1 MIRYSL
7 EDCVLKSNT
16 KYKNLYINDTNHS
29 SILNIYRIVSGTAN
43 VRDNFDNKLYKV
55 RENNIYFP
63 TSINASLKQ
72 QILIDGFDE
81 SINLDDLDKYFKKAK
96 NNKKFYDSLEIEL
109 IKCVIAY
116 KKNNYLESFFYLY
129 RIIEGISYSIPLIY
143 ISKKTDYKKTYGSLQ
158 FFFGKDKEGELQFFK
173 KFITETF
180 KDEDF
185 YKSDIL
191 IDLNS
196 IINEELREKY
206 YNLFLSKINSSNII
220 DKDENN
226 YIKVKFIGYYDFII
240 ELRNRFFHNLK
251 GTWAENFDSTE
262 LLYPD
267 IFFKPIALHGIN
279 WFSLILFEIIKF
291 DLEKLK

>member
-1 MIRYSL
+1 MIRYCL

-16 KYKNLYINDTNHS
+16 KYKNIYINETNHS
-29 SILNIYRIVSGTAN
+29 SILNIYRLVSGTAN
-43 VRDNFDNKLYKV
+43 IRDNYDNKLYKV

-63 TSINASLKQ
+63 TIINDSLKQ
-72 QILIDGFDE
+72 QILLDGFDE
-81 SINLDDLDKYFKKAK
+81 SISLEDLDKYFKKAK

-109 IKCVIAY
+109 IKCIIAY
-116 KKNNYLESFFYLY
+116 KKNSYLESFFYLY

-158 FFFGKDKEGELQFFK
+158 LFFGKEKEGELQFFK
-173 KFITETF
+173 KFISETF

-185 YKSDIL
+185 FKSDIK
-191 IDLNS
+191 IDLN
-196 IINEELREKY
+196 IIENEELREKY
-206 YNLFLSKINSSNII
+206 YGLYLAKINASNII
-220 DKDENN
+220 DKDDNN

-251 GTWAENFDSTE
+251 GTWADNFDSTE

-267 IFFKPIALHGIN
+267 IFFKPIALHGLN

-291 DLEKLK
+291 DLQKLK